1 MARSHTIWQE
11 EIVNTLNRFLNIA
24 LQAAREG
31 YPAFPLWP
39 RKKTP
44 IHDGGFKIATRNEDQ
59 IRAWWKEHPR
69 ANIGVP
75 TGQVSG
81 ISVVDIDGHNGNE
94 SIRQTFGSLPETR
107 LQGSPHGNHAI
118 YKYDPRFHNRNAI
131 LPNVDI
137 KSDGGYLVWAGSV
150 VDCDKP
156 DRCTNHDPEYKVIRD
171 IQPISFGEV
180 PEVFQNQK
188 GNRDTK
194 NLVNSDGSLSV
205 GERNGTLTSLAGS
218 MRNAGFGTDAI
229 KVALLAHNEE
239 FCVPP
244 LEEEEIRKI
253 AKQAKGWK
261 RGKNQAKDKVWI
273 PEITNLGTVEP
284 EFVEWRWKGRL
295 PKGKIVIIQGD
306 PEQGKSFLT
315 QEIIARYTRGEPI
328 YPDKEKVSP
337 ANVLLLSGED
347 GMADTIVPRLV
358 SMNADLSRVD
368 SINLMRADEDV
379 RGLSLTEDLAVM
391 EQMLKEKQYGLVVI
405 DPISAYT
412 PNTDTNTDNRVR
424 SMLMPLKDLAE
435 QYGVTIIIVR
445 HLTKNEQTKTAYRG
459 QGSIAYEAA
468 ARVVMLVGKNPD
480 NEEERILAVTK
491 LSVDRRPPSL
501 AFTLT
506 TDETTGGASVTWI
519 GETEVTAEQL
529 LTSRSGEEKS
539 AMEEAEEFILDMLK
553 SGDKLQ
559 RECINLA
566 KDNGFSET
574 TINRA
579 KRKLRI
585 RSVKPAGKQH
595 EPWYWNLPAGK
606 GGQGGQEIVDH
617 VDHVEGKLGWTGEE
631 MLI

>member
-1 MARSHTIWQE
+1 MA
-11 EIVNTLNRFLNIA
+11 LIA
-24 LQAAREG
+24 Q
-31 YPAFPLWP
+31 
-39 RKKTP
+39 
-44 IHDGGFKIATRNEDQ
+44 NED
-59 IRAWWKEHPR
+59 
-69 ANIGVP
+69 V
-75 TGQVSG
+75 
-81 ISVVDIDGHNGNE
+81 
-94 SIRQTFGSLPETR
+94 
-107 LQGSPHGNHAI
+107 
-118 YKYDPRFHNRNAI
+118 
-131 LPNVDI
+131 
-137 KSDGGYLVWAGSV
+137 
-150 VDCDKP
+150 
-156 DRCTNHDPEYKVIRD
+156 
-171 IQPISFGEV
+171 
-180 PEVFQNQK
+180 
-188 GNRDTK
+188 
-194 NLVNSDGSLSV
+194 
-205 GERNGTLTSLAGS
+205 
-218 MRNAGFGTDAI
+218 
-229 KVALLAHNEE
+229 
-239 FCVPP
+239 CVPP
-244 LEEEEIRKI
+244 LSEEEVSAI
-253 AKQAKGWK
+253 ASQADRWERGRDQAK
-261 RGKNQAKDKVWI
+261 AKEKVWI
-273 PEITNLGTVEP
+273 PEITNLGDVEP
-284 EFVEWRWKGRL
+284 EFIEWRWKGRL
-295 PKGKIVIIQGD
+295 PKGKLVIIQGD

-506 TDETTGGASVTWI
+506 TDETTGGAAVTWI

-539 AMEEAEEFILDMLK
+539 AMEEAQEFIQDMLK

-559 RECINLA
+559 RECIHLA
-566 KDNGFSET
+566 KENGFSET

-585 RSVKPAGKQH
+585 RSVKPEGKQH
-595 EPWYWNLPAGK
+595 EPWYWHLPAGQ
-606 GGQGGQEIVDH
+606 GGQDSQEIVDH
-617 VDHVEGKLGWTGEE
+617 VDHVEGKLDWLEVE
-631 MLI
+631 RI